1 MSIDATSHQGR
12 THHAQATRR
21 HCLSV
26 LAAAVMG
33 WGLGPS
39 SAEAAGWSHAQA
51 STRPSS
57 IQPVVLALS
66 QRHSLCHLPLL
77 LAQMLG
83 FFDQEG
89 VALTVQEFDSDE
101 SALKAVSRGGA
112 SLAACDYAVLLSQQA
127 KGLDWRS
134 LVVQTRTPQVVLG
147 AWPRLHPD
155 IRGVQD
161 LRGRR
166 VGVLPSGPG
175 VTVLDA
181 ALRRHSMVLGDV
193 MLMPMR
199 QASDVIH
206 AYRTGQVDA
215 FSLNDK
221 AVAGLEQAG
230 MVRVLADTRS
240 LRDTR
245 ELFGNLLPGAVICA
259 PGIWGAKQDW
269 LAQKVV
275 NAVVHALKWI
285 QTAGPSD
292 LIKAVPEADLL
303 PDHAVFLAAFE
314 KAREGF
320 SVDGWMSDQA
330 ASTALRIRSQQEPA
344 LRVARV
350 DVARTFTNEFAQR
363 AKQRFR
369 V

>member
-161 LRGRR
+161 LR
-166 VGVLPSGPG
+166 
-175 VTVLDA
+175 
-181 ALRRHSMVLGDV
+181 
-193 MLMPMR
+193 
-199 QASDVIH
+199 
-206 AYRTGQVDA
+206 
-215 FSLNDK
+215 
-221 AVAGLEQAG
+221 
-230 MVRVLADTRS
+230 
-240 LRDTR
+240 
-245 ELFGNLLPGAVICA
+245 
-259 PGIWGAKQDW
+259 
-269 LAQKVV
+269 
-275 NAVVHALKWI
+275 
-285 QTAGPSD
+285 
-292 LIKAVPEADLL
+292 
-303 PDHAVFLAAFE
+303 
-314 KAREGF
+314 
-320 SVDGWMSDQA
+320 
-330 ASTALRIRSQQEPA
+330 
-344 LRVARV
+344 
-350 DVARTFTNEFAQR
+350 
-363 AKQRFR
+363 
-369 V
+369 